1 MTTTNPQTAE
11 AVLYA
16 APSPIARYSAALL
29 NIAIT
34 LVGAFVLIP
43 ADTFAGPVLGWLP
56 AALGLLVVALGAVG
70 TYAVPLLGARES
82 AILKVVV
89 SIAAGIIASVI
100 DFVSAGEFT
109 MTSVAFLVLAVLN
122 GLGTQIGVQI
132 RKESGEGG
140 RHAAAPVA

>member
-1 MTTTNPQTAE
+1 MTNAQEYPIATAE
-11 AVLYA
+11 LVS
-16 APSPIARYSAALL
+16 APSPVARYAAALL
-29 NIAIT
+29 NVAIT

-43 ADTFAGPVLGWLP
+43 EDTFAGPVLGWLP

-70 TYAVPLLGARES
+70 TYIVPLVGARES

-89 SIAAGIIASVI
+89 AVAAGVIAAII
-100 DFVSAGEFT
+100 DFVSAGVFT
-109 MTSVAFLVLAVLN
+109 MTSVAFLVLAILN

-140 RHAAAPVA
+140 RHAATI